1 MIDIF
6 IQLNLPIV
14 WTTPA
19 GLKIKYTNI
28 AFKSIKVKGKLLHT
42 SKMTTI
48 KLPTDNIDK
57 LTMKRS
63 FMPNFIHSLDA
74 SNVHLLLIKLSK
86 IHLPVYTIH
95 DCFAGTPNNMLIM
108 EKLVKEA
115 FIDIYFKD
123 QGYLT
128 KLHTNFVKTI
138 IDSTDPIT
146 LNKDDEPVFN
156 MDSHNIDNDNLN
168 NIINTKYVID
178 RSIQQIIEIP
188 ELPAWL
194 F

>member
-1 MIDIF
+1 
-6 IQLNLPIV
+6 
-14 WTTPA
+14 
-19 GLKIKYTNI
+19 
-28 AFKSIKVKGKLLHT
+28 
-42 SKMTTI
+42 
-48 KLPTDNIDK
+48 
-57 LTMKRS
+57 
-63 FMPNFIHSLDA
+63 
-74 SNVHLLLIKLSK
+74 
-86 IHLPVYTIH
+86 
-95 DCFAGTPNNMLIM
+95 M

-168 NIINTKYVID
+168 NIFRSYKRITFIKIVI
-178 RSIQQIIEIP
+178 
-188 ELPAWL
+188 
-194 F
+194 